1 MMIILRC
8 RCVFAVSSRVCRG
21 KGLIVSSRCSLAPS
35 GFLSVANLWIIY
47 EYAII
52 IENFFLYMRNFFLC
66 SARSGP
72 FAPLSGTESVVRSVS
87 EIARAMH
94 I

>member
-21 KGLIVSSRCSLAPS
+21 KGLIVSSRGSLAPS

-52 IENFFLYMRNFFLC
+52 IEDFFL
-66 SARSGP
+66 
-72 FAPLSGTESVVRSVS
+72 
-87 EIARAMH
+87 
-94 I
+94 